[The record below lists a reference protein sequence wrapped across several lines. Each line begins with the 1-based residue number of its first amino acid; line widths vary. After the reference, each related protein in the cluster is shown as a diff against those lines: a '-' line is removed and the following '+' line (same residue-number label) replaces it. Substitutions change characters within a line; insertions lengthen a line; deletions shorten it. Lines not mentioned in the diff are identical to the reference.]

1 MGSVLAWSEQ
11 YFPNSGEND
20 ETAKVALV
28 NWRMKRAIVHLARG
42 RKVPPRYTHRL
53 DSETNNRLHLGH
65 GVLGISLK
73 KYQ

>member
-1 MGSVLAWSEQ
+1 MGSVLVWSEQ

-42 RKVPPRYTHRL
+42 RKIPLDTH
-53 DSETNNRLHLGH
+53 TG
-65 GVLGISLK
+65 
-73 KYQ
+73 